1 MTDTQTRRRER
12 LPPRAVIMLGLP
24 RAQVRFLR
32 READRLGTRASVVAE
47 AIIEEEMLRRR
58 QATAKEKVP

>member
-1 MTDTQTRRRER
+1 MTNTRTRRRER

-47 AIIEEEMLRRR
+47 AIIHEEMLRRGQTPAEER
-58 QATAKEKVP
+58 AP